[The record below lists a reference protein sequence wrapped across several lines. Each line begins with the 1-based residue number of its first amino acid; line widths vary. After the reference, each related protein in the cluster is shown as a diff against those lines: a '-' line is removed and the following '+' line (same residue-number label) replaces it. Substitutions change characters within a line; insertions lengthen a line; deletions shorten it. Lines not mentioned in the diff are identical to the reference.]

1 MRYHFTLSEWLLSKR
16 QQITNV
22 DEDVQKTGLL
32 VGMLTGAT
40 TVENSMEFPQK
51 IKKQNY
57 HMRQEFYFWVFI
69 QRKQKR

>member
-22 DEDVQKTGLL
+22 GEDVQKTGLL

-51 IKKQNY
+51 IKKKN
-57 HMRQEFYFWVFI
+57 
-69 QRKQKR
+69 

>member
-22 DEDVQKTGLL
+22 GEDVQKTGLL

-51 IKKQNY
+51 IKKMNY
-57 HMRQEFYFWVFI
+57 HMRQEFHFWVFI
-69 QRKQKR
+69 QRKQKC